1 MVDINSFLLMILFV
15 LGSILLVVL
24 IVLGIKLINTITK
37 VDKILDNVEVK
48 LNSFDKIFSVVDVA
62 TDSMALLSDKIV
74 EGIVLLIKKV
84 FRKND
89 LGKVD
94 DISEQK

>member
-1 MVDINSFLLMILFV
+1 MVDINSFLTIVLGM

-24 IVLGIKLINTITK
+24 IILGIKLINTITK

>member
-1 MVDINSFLLMILFV
+1 MIDINSFLTIVLGM

-24 IVLGIKLINTITK
+24 IILGIKLINTITK
-37 VDKILDNVEVK
+37 FDRILDNVEVK
-48 LNSFDKIFSVVDVA
+48 LNSFDRLFSVVDVA
-62 TDSMALLSDKIV
+62 TDSMALISDKIV

-89 LGKVD
+89 IGKVD
-94 DISEQK
+94 DLDEQK

>member
-1 MVDINSFLLMILFV
+1 MVDINSFLTIVLGM

-24 IVLGIKLINTITK
+24 IILGIKLINTITK

-94 DISEQK
+94 DISEQR

>member
-1 MVDINSFLLMILFV
+1 MVDINSFLTIVLGM

-24 IVLGIKLINTITK
+24 IILGIKLINTITK

-48 LNSFDKIFSVVDVA
+48 LNSFDKIFNVVDVA

>member
-1 MVDINSFLLMILFV
+1 MVDINSFLTIVLGM

-24 IVLGIKLINTITK
+24 IILGIKLINTITK

-48 LNSFDKIFSVVDVA
+48 LNSFDKIFNVVDVA

-84 FRKND
+84 FKKND

>member
-1 MVDINSFLLMILFV
+1 MIDINSFLTIVLGM

-24 IVLGIKLINTITK
+24 IILGIKLINTITK
-37 VDKILDNVEVK
+37 FDRILDNVEVK
-48 LNSFDKIFSVVDVA
+48 LNSFDRLFSVVDVA
-62 TDSMALLSDKIV
+62 TDSMALISDKIV

-89 LGKVD
+89 IGKVD
-94 DISEQK
+94 DVDEQK